1 MASDLM
7 VRAGKAAAWVVVSKW
22 FDLIGSLVTLAIT
35 ARLLAPEAFGLFGM
49 AMLACLLPEVVL
61 SGALGD
67 GVIQRKDLRP
77 GHLNGVFWLHVA
89 VFVVFMAGLYLMI
102 PVFVAQFSQ
111 PVLADI
117 IPVLAFSSIFWALSV
132 VPGAL
137 LRRELRFGA
146 LCISDALSTAAA
158 FIVGVGMALAGYGV
172 WSLVWQEFSRRF
184 VKWITMSISAR
195 WMPSITFTRADV
207 TDLLRF
213 NLLGLVTRLVY
224 ELETA
229 IPKYFIG
236 LFLGANMLG
245 YFNMAVRFYQ
255 QLTQVLLAPFTSVAL
270 PVVAAIQHDREQLHS
285 TFAAGT
291 KAATMLAFPAF
302 LGAAATAP
310 VAIPLIFGEAWI
322 PAVPAAQIMIIAA
335 VRAPV
340 NAFNGELLR
349 GTGRPGIY
357 TALAMLGALMMAV
370 LVPLVTSFGI
380 AAVSLA
386 ILLRGLVQWAVAAV
400 VVERTVGY
408 PAIKQ
413 FTIGWESFVAAA
425 GMGVTVALVLPW
437 LEFLPRVVSLGL
449 LATLGVVVHM
459 ILLSIFAPK
468 LAQRLISFF
477 VALARRDR
485 KSLTRILGLT

>member
-7 VRAGKAAAWVVVSKW
+7 LRAGKAAGWVVVSRW

-35 ARLLAPEAFGLFGM
+35 ARLLPPETFGIFGM
-49 AMLACLLPEVVL
+49 AMLACLIPELVL

-77 GHLNGVFWLHVA
+77 GHLNGVFWLHV
-89 VFVVFMAGLYLMI
+89 VLFLVFMAGLFLMT
-102 PVFVAQFSQ
+102 PLFAAQFDQ
-111 PVLADI
+111 PMLTDI
-117 IPVLAFSSIFWALSV
+117 IPVMALSIVFWVLSV

-146 LCISDALSTAAA
+146 LCVADALSTAAA
-158 FIVGVGMALAGYGV
+158 FIVGVGMALMGFGV
-172 WSLVWQEFSRRF
+172 WSLVWQEIARRC
-184 VKWITMSISAR
+184 VKWIAMSISAR
-195 WMPSITFTRADV
+195 WAPSVTFTRADV

-213 NLLGLVTRLVY
+213 NVLGLATRIIY

-236 LFLGANMLG
+236 LFLGAQMLG

-255 QLTQVLLAPFTSVAL
+255 QLTQVLLSPFTSVAL
-270 PVVAAIQHDREQLHS
+270 PVIASIQHDREQLHA

-302 LGAAATAP
+302 IGAAAVAP
-310 VAIPLIFGEAWI
+310 VAIPLIFGETWI
-322 PAVPAAQIMIIAA
+322 PAIPAAQIMIIAA

-340 NAFNGELLR
+340 NAFNGELMR
-349 GTGRPGIY
+349 GTGHPGIY
-357 TALAMLGALMMAV
+357 TTLVGLGAIMMAV
-370 LVPLVTSFGI
+370 MVPLVTSFGI
-380 AAVSLA
+380 AAVSLT
-386 ILLRGLVQWAVAAV
+386 ILVRGIVQWAVAAYV
-400 VVERTVGY
+400 VQRTVGY

-413 FTIGWESFVAAA
+413 FTIGWQSFIAAA
-425 GMGVTVALVLPW
+425 GMGIVVALALPW
-437 LEFLPRVVSLGL
+437 LEFLPRPVSLGL
-449 LATLGVVVHM
+449 LGLLGVVVHM
-459 ILLSIFAPK
+459 ALLSILAPQ
-468 LAQRLISFF
+468 LAKRLLSFF
-477 VALARRDR
+477 VALARRDK